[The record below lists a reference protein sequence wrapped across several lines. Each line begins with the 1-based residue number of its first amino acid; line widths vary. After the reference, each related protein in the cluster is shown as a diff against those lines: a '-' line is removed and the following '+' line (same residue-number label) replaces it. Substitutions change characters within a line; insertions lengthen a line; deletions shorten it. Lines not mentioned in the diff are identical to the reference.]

1 MSPVEQFL
9 LGGGHFSSSGS
20 GRGSVHVGLVNNMPD
35 AALRAT
41 ELQFARLLKA
51 AAGSLDVRL
60 RLFSLRSI
68 ERGEQARSRMA
79 GFYDDAG
86 LLQASNIDALIV
98 TGARSCAA
106 DLRDEPYRAEL
117 ARLIDWAEI
126 GTIST
131 LFSCLA
137 ADAAVLHLD
146 GIACRPLAAKLS
158 GIYDSVQV
166 VDDPLFFNT
175 APAMPVPHSRR
186 NDIAQA
192 DLAAKGYRVLSRLS
206 NGQVDIFTREPPGHS
221 RFVFLQGHP
230 EYDPGTLGSEYLH
243 DMGRFLRGET
253 AERPAMPEQY
263 FDRATEDRLAEI
275 AGESGSET
283 NLARYQDI
291 VVDALP
297 RQVWRSSAVRL
308 FGNWLTLVA
317 AAKARR
323 EASRGVHTRRRMS

>member
-1 MSPVEQFL
+1 MSRVEQFL
-9 LGGGHFSSSGS
+9 LGGGHN
-20 GRGSVHVGLVNNMPD
+20 RASVHVGLVNNMPD
-35 AALRAT
+35 AALRAA

-86 LLQASNIDALIV
+86 LLQASNIDALII
-98 TGARSCAA
+98 TDAQPGAA
-106 DLRDEPYRAEL
+106 DLRAEPYWAEL
-117 ARLIDWAEI
+117 AHLIDWAEI

-131 LFSCLA
+131 LFSGHA

-146 GIACRPLAAKLS
+146 GIARTPLAAKLS
-158 GIYDSVQV
+158 GVYDSIRVE
-166 VDDPLFFNT
+166 DDPLFFNT
-175 APAMPVPHSRR
+175 APVLPVPHSRR
-186 NDIAQA
+186 YDIAQA

-206 NGQVDIFTREPPGHS
+206 NGQVDIFTREPPGHG
-221 RFVFLQGHP
+221 RFVFFQGHP
-230 EYDPGTLGSEYLH
+230 EYDPGTLGREYLC
-243 DMGRFLRGET
+243 DMSRFLHGET
-253 AERPAMPEQY
+253 AERPVLPQQY

-275 AGESGSET
+275 AGESDSET

-291 VVDALP
+291 VVRALP
-297 RQVWRSSAVRL
+297 RQVWRADTVQL
-308 FGNWLTLVA
+308 FANWLTLLA

-323 EASRGVHTRRRMS
+323 EASRGVHTRRRAS